1 MADYKA
7 CAIGRTGRGNFGH
20 GLHTCYADVDRVDL
34 VAVSDDDE
42 GGREKARV
50 DAGADRSYSD
60 YREMLEK
67 ENPDIVSV
75 CPRWVDCHEEM
86 VVACLEAGAHVYCE
100 KPIAA
105 DLASADRIC
114 EVVEQTGLKVAV
126 AHQAAYLPQI
136 HRVKEMVDDGRI
148 GDVLS
153 IYSAGKSDHR
163 GGGEDMMVLGT
174 HLFNLLR
181 YFVGDVAW
189 MTARVTQDGRDI
201 AAGDVHEANEPIGPI
216 AGNRI
221 HSFFAFESGVTATF
235 ESRGRKIK
243 DGRPYGLELIGADG
257 RIAFNAS
264 ANEATILEDDA
275 LAPWTAGQNRVSLNL
290 DPVPLMEGNRL
301 AICNLIDSIETDSQ
315 PGSSASD
322 ARAALEMIL
331 GAYAS
336 QVSGGGRV
344 SFPLEDRV
352 HPLERLRGQ
361 G

>member
-20 GLHTCYADVDRVDL
+20 GLHTCYTGLKRVDL
-34 VAVSDDDE
+34 MAVSDEDE
-42 GGREKARV
+42 EGREKARV
-50 DAGADRSYSD
+50 DAGADRSYED
-60 YREMLEK
+60 YRDMLEK
-67 ENPDIVSV
+67 EKPDIVSV

-114 EVVEQTGLKVAV
+114 ALIERTGLKVAV

-136 HRVKEMVDDGRI
+136 HQIKSMVDEGRI
-148 GDVLS
+148 GEVVS
-153 IYSAGKSDHR
+153 MYSAGKSDHR

-174 HLFNLLR
+174 HLFNLMR

-201 AAGDVHEANEPIGPI
+201 SPEDVHEANEPIGPI
-216 AGNRI
+216 AGNRV
-221 HSFFAFESGVTATF
+221 HSFFVFKSGVTATF
-235 ESRGRKIK
+235 ESRGRETR
-243 DGRPYGLELIGADG
+243 DGRPYGLELIGTDG

-264 ANEATILEDDA
+264 ANEATLLDDNA
-275 LAPWTAGQNRVSLNL
+275 LTPWAAEQNRSPLKL
-290 DPVPLMEGNRL
+290 DPAPLMEGNQF
-301 AICNLIDSIETDSQ
+301 AILSLIESIETDSQ
-315 PGSSASD
+315 PGSSAFD

-336 QVSGGGRV
+336 QVAGGSRV
-344 SFPLEDRV
+344 SFPLEDRE
-352 HPLERLRGQ
+352 HPLEQLRSRS
-361 G
+361 